1 MNAVLAKVPFAAP
14 LWQYRA
20 FIWSAATRE
29 MRLQSMNS
37 VLGWLWPVLN
47 AAALI
52 LLYMTLFVE
61 VLKSKLPGSDD
72 SMSYA
77 IYLCVGIITWTY
89 FSNTIQRSLNIF
101 GENAMLLKKAGFPKI
116 TLPIVVIVSQGVH
129 FAIMMGVFAA
139 LLIVTGRIPGWSLLG
154 MIPLL
159 IIQQAIAISLGILLG
174 TLNVFFRDVGQAVGI
189 ILTFWFWLTP
199 IVYPLSI
206 LPPGVASFVTN
217 WNPMTRIIEGYHAI
231 ALNNVMPHMA
241 DYIGHV
247 VLAMVLGG
255 LAYFCFKRLYSA
267 VQDYL

>member
-1 MNAVLAKVPFAAP
+1 MSAVFAKVPFAAP

-47 AAALI
+47 AVALI

-61 VLKSKLPGSDD
+61 VLKSRLPGSDD

-77 IYLCVGIITWTY
+77 IYLCIGIINWTY
-89 FSNTIQRSLNIF
+89 FSSTILRSLNIF

-116 TLPIVVIVSQGVH
+116 TLPVVVVISQGVQ
-129 FAIMMGVFAA
+129 FAIMMAVFAA
-139 LLIVTGRIPGWSLLG
+139 LLIVTGRIPGWALLG

-159 IIQQAIAISLGILLG
+159 IIQQTIAISLGILLG

-199 IVYPLSI
+199 IVYPMSI
-206 LPPGVASFVTN
+206 LSPAVASFVTT
-217 WNPMTRIIEGYHAI
+217 WNPLTRIIVGYHDI
-231 ALNNVMPHMA
+231 TLNNTMPDMT
-241 DYIGHV
+241 DFIGHI
-247 VLAMVLGG
+247 VLAAVLSG

>member
-1 MNAVLAKVPFAAP
+1 MNAAFAKVPFAAP

-37 VLGWLWPVLN
+37 VLGWLWPVIN

-77 IYLCVGIITWTY
+77 IYLCIGIINWTY
-89 FSNTIQRSLNIF
+89 FSNTILRSLNIF

-116 TLPIVVIVSQGVH
+116 TLPIVVIISQGVQ
-129 FAIMMGVFAA
+129 FAIMLGVFAA
-139 LLIVTGRIPGWSLLG
+139 LLIVTGRIPGWSMLG
-154 MIPLL
+154 IIPLL
-159 IIQQAIAISLGILLG
+159 IIQQTIAISLGILLG

-199 IVYPLSI
+199 IVYPMSI
-206 LPPGVASFVTN
+206 LSPAVASFVTT
-217 WNPMTRIIEGYHAI
+217 WNPLTRIIVGYHDI
-231 ALNNVMPHMA
+231 TLNNTMPDMT
-241 DYIGHV
+241 DFVGHI
-247 VLAMVLGG
+247 VLALVLSG

>member
-1 MNAVLAKVPFAAP
+1 MNAVITKIPFAEP
-14 LWQYRA
+14 LWRYRA

-61 VLKSKLPGSDD
+61 VLKSRLPGSDD

-77 IYLCVGIITWTY
+77 IYLCIGIITWTY
-89 FSNTIQRSLNIF
+89 FSNTILRSLNIF

-116 TLPIVVIVSQGVH
+116 TLPIIVIVSQGVQ
-129 FAIMMGVFAA
+129 FAIMLGVFAV
-139 LLIVTGRIPGWSLLG
+139 LLIVTGRIPGWALLG

-159 IIQQAIAISLGILLG
+159 VLQQAIAISLGMLLG
-174 TLNVFFRDVGQAVGI
+174 TLNVFFRDVGQAIGI
-189 ILTFWFWLTP
+189 VLTFWFWLTP

-206 LPPGVASFVTN
+206 LPPAVASFVTN
-217 WNPMTRIIEGYHAI
+217 WNPMTRIITGYHDI
-231 ALNNVMPHMA
+231 ALNNALPDPAAYV
-241 DYIGHV
+241 GHL
-247 VLAMVLGG
+247 VLAAVLFA

>member
-1 MNAVLAKVPFAAP
+1 
-14 LWQYRA
+14 
-20 FIWSAATRE
+20 
-29 MRLQSMNS
+29 
-37 VLGWLWPVLN
+37 
-47 AAALI
+47 
-52 LLYMTLFVE
+52 
-61 VLKSKLPGSDD
+61 
-72 SMSYA
+72 
-77 IYLCVGIITWTY
+77 
-89 FSNTIQRSLNIF
+89 
-101 GENAMLLKKAGFPKI
+101 MLLKKAGFPKI

-231 ALNNVMPHMA
+231 ALNNVMPNMA

-247 VLAMVLGG
+247 VLAVVLSG

>member
-1 MNAVLAKVPFAAP
+1 MNAVITKVPFAEP
-14 LWQYRA
+14 LWRYRA

-77 IYLCVGIITWTY
+77 IYLCVGIINWTY
-89 FSNTIQRSLNIF
+89 FSNTILRSLNIF

-116 TLPIVVIVSQGVH
+116 TLPIVVIVSQGVQ
-129 FAIMMGVFAA
+129 FAIMLGVFAA
-139 LLIVTGRIPGWSLLG
+139 LLIFTGRIPGWSLLG

-159 IIQQAIAISLGILLG
+159 IIQQTIAISLGVLLG
-174 TLNVFFRDVGQAVGI
+174 TLNVFFRDVGQAAGI

-199 IVYPLSI
+199 IVYPMSI
-206 LPPGVASFVTN
+206 LSPSVAAFVTT
-217 WNPMTRIIEGYHAI
+217 WNPMTRIMIGYHDI
-231 ALNNVMPHMA
+231 ALNNVMPNMA
-241 DYIGHV
+241 DFAGHAILAL
-247 VLAMVLGG
+247 VLSA